1 MAPRSTVVGL
11 KVKPRVTELKYFPTA
26 LSLKVSGMRVASWL
40 ASVNSPI
47 TKSTMVSGARVSQK
61 ATELR
66 FGLMVVD
73 TKATGIR
80 VNPSEKE
87 LKLTLMA
94 QRKKENGK
102 AEHLLFLKIY
112 KQAIPSTKLSSMRQN
127 QSMQVKWVLQAPNK
141 LPPRLQRL
149 GTQLMSVSPQ

>member
-66 FGLMVVD
+66 FSLMVVD

-94 QRKKENGK
+94 QRKKGK
-102 AEHLLFLKIY
+102 WEGGTFIVLEDIQAGNTIN
-112 KQAIPSTKLSSMRQN
+112 QAILDATKPIDASKMGSTSAK
-127 QSMQVKWVLQAPNK
+127 QVTSTITKIGDPADV
-141 LPPRLQRL
+141 
-149 GTQLMSVSPQ
+149 G